1 MIDVSFTDAYT
12 QLRAAW
18 PQQSFSIDVS
28 VWYHDHS
35 HDRHESGRRE
45 VEYSIWED
53 EQKTHHRGPTLAIAL
68 ALALAIEEQSSLAEV
83 DAQTEGLALIQGGHA

>member
-1 MIDVSFTDAYT
+1 MPDVSFTDAYA

-18 PQQSFSIDVS
+18 PTQSFSIDVS
-28 VWYHDHS
+28 AWYHS
-35 HDRHESGRRE
+35 HDHLDGGGRME

-68 ALALAIEEQSSLAEV
+68 ALALDRQADLGTV
-83 DAQTEGLALIQGGHA
+83 DAQTEGLALLQGGRA

>member
-1 MIDVSFTDAYT
+1 MTLTDAYAR
-12 QLRAAW
+12 LRAAW
-18 PQQSFSIDVS
+18 PNQSFSIDVS

-35 HDRHESGRRE
+35 HLDRHEGGRMD

-68 ALALAIEEQSSLAEV
+68 ALALEEQSSLAEV